1 MQLEDMLAYK
11 VAMLASD
18 LSESLSKEYAEYKLT
33 KPEWRILATLGGRN
47 ESTPKSQL
55 TAKEIAIATR
65 LDKVQVSRALERLVK
80 RDVIVKRVSKRDKRA
95 TLISLSVEGER
106 IYRALLPKI
115 VAWQNKRLENI
126 TEDEY
131 RIFVKVIDA
140 LTP

>member
-18 LSESLSKEYAEYKLT
+18 LSESLSQEYAEFKLT

-47 ESTPKSQL
+47 ESAPKSLL
-55 TAKEIAIATR
+55 TAKDIATATR

-80 RDVIVKRVSKRDKRA
+80 RDAIIKRVCKRDKRA

-106 IYRALLPKI
+106 IYRALLPK
-115 VAWQNKRLENI
+115 VVRWQKKRLENI
-126 TEDEY
+126 TEGEY
-131 RIFVKVIDA
+131 QIFLKVIDA
-140 LTP
+140 LRP

>member
-1 MQLEDMLAYK
+1 MNRSQKNMQNINLLNK
-11 VAMLASD
+11 
-18 LSESLSKEYAEYKLT
+18 
-33 KPEWRILATLGGRN
+33 WRILATLGGRN
-47 ESTPKSQL
+47 ESSPKSLL

-80 RDVIVKRVSKRDKRA
+80 RDAIVKRVSKRDKRA

>member
-1 MQLEDMLAYK
+1 M
-11 VAMLASD
+11 
-18 LSESLSKEYAEYKLT
+18 
-33 KPEWRILATLGGRN
+33 
-47 ESTPKSQL
+47 
-55 TAKEIAIATR
+55 
-65 LDKVQVSRALERLVK
+65 QVSRALERLVK
-80 RDVIVKRVSKRDKRA
+80 RDAIVKRVSKRDKRA

>member
-1 MQLEDMLAYK
+1 MRLEDMLAYK

-33 KPEWRILATLGGRN
+33 KPEWRILATLGGK
-47 ESTPKSQL
+47 ESSPKSLL

-80 RDVIVKRVSKRDKRA
+80 RDAIVKRVSKRDKRA